1 MESLSL
7 HFVCLPIQFSDFW
20 IFDCTSSYCLA
31 SFYWPFPSNCQ
42 VPVCLGASRAVVLS
56 KLLTVH
62 GFLFLSGPVSCMFS
76 CDEQK
81 DTCCFASSWVAISTA
96 VSLSISH
103 WSARWDFNDI
113 LFHFNFC
120 SLVQQI
126 WVRPSPPSLCSSYQT
141 QQRVVLSQVVQRMI
155 THIQGQIWT
164 LFQTFSFQPQNKR
177 VSLKEQPPSLGC
189 LFGLFQNTKAGIAQA
204 SVHSGTTVN
213 SVQMVLILLAMTL

>member
-20 IFDCTSSYCLA
+20 LFVCTSSYCLA

-126 WVRPSPPSLCSSYQT
+126 WLRTSPPSLCSSYQT
-141 QQRVVLSQVVQRMI
+141 KSAVWYSAKLSREWLHTFRVRSELCFKLSA
-155 THIQGQIWT
+155 
-164 LFQTFSFQPQNKR
+164 F
-177 VSLKEQPPSLGC
+177 SLKIKGFPSK
-189 LFGLFQNTKAGIAQA
+189 NN
-204 SVHSGTTVN
+204 H
-213 SVQMVLILLAMTL
+213 LA